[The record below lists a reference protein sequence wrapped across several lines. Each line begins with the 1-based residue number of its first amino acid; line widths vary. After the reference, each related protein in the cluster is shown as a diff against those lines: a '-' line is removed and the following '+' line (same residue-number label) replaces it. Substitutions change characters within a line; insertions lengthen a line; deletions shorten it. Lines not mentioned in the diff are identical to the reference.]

1 MNSDLI
7 LVYLFFL
14 KEKCHYNN
22 QRSKT
27 SNNTLNHCL
36 YYNICIVMN
45 SIPLTQYMLR
55 EAFIIYL
62 VGLNALMN
70 INF

>member
-1 MNSDLI
+1 
-7 LVYLFFL
+7 
-14 KEKCHYNN
+14 
-22 QRSKT
+22 
-27 SNNTLNHCL
+27 
-36 YYNICIVMN
+36 MN